1 MLYQN
6 FMLSCLIIDLVCI
19 SYVNYAICSEYC
31 TIHKMVAEG
40 YDMKQE
46 PAMFLSPAEDESSR
60 EVFGLIK
67 KLNIVPDSKKKAKT
81 PCMVFSILILYF
93 THQRKR
99 SMVFSILIVYF
110 THQRKRK
117 ALHYIS
123 ATSLVCLFCYAYHL
137 IVNCYF
143 YFYAALFKMPP
154 VGGKSNIPSKVNQFA
169 LGISNVDCSIV

>member
-19 SYVNYAICSEYC
+19 SYVNHAICSEYC

-99 SMVFSILIVYF
+99 
-110 THQRKRK
+110 K